1 MTILVTRPSPE
12 GQQLVERLRL
22 TGRQAWHL
30 PLIDFL
36 PGRQLSECCSFLS
49 TLTSGDLVIS
59 VSARVLNYIG
69 PFLQAANKNWPATV
83 HYLAIGKSS
92 ALALHHYCQQFVEF
106 PEISLSEHLLDL
118 PLLDNITGKNCVI
131 LRGNNGRE
139 HLGET
144 LHSRGANV
152 TYFECYQRV
161 ALNYHGAEQAFRWR
175 QKGISTIIVT
185 SGEMLN
191 LLYELIPALDRN
203 EWLLH
208 CRLVVV
214 SKRLATLATEFG
226 WRDIIVAD
234 GADNDALLRALR

>member
-1 MTILVTRPSPE
+1 MSILVTRPFPE
-12 GQQLVERLRL
+12 GQQLVDRLRL

-36 PGRQLSECCSFLS
+36 PGHQLPEFSSQLA
-49 TLTSGDLVIS
+49 TLNRGDLIIA
-59 VSARVLNYIG
+59 VSARVLTYVG
-69 PFLQAANKNWPATV
+69 PYLLAENTAWPADV
-83 HYLAIGKSS
+83 NYFAIGKNS
-92 ALALHHYCQQFVEF
+92 ALALHRYCQQAVDF
-106 PEISLSEHLLDL
+106 PETTLSEHLLDL
-118 PLLDNITGKNCVI
+118 PLLENIAGKNCLI

-139 HLGET
+139 LLGQT
-144 LHSRGANV
+144 LQSRGAHV

-161 ALNYHGAEQAFRWR
+161 AINYHGAEQAFRWR

-185 SGEMLN
+185 SGEMVN

-214 SKRLATLATEFG
+214 SERLATIATDFG

>member
-12 GQQLVERLRL
+12 GQHLVERLRL

-36 PGRQLSECCSFLS
+36 PGRQLPECSSYLATCN
-49 TLTSGDLVIS
+49 SGDLVIS
-59 VSARVLNYIG
+59 VSARALNFIG
-69 PFLQAANKNWPATV
+69 PFLQAANKSWPANV

-92 ALALHHYCQQFVEF
+92 ALALHHYCQHVVEF
-106 PEISLSEHLLDL
+106 PETSLSEHLLDL

-144 LHSRGANV
+144 LRSRGANV